1 MQDQKF
7 PNCFSK
13 NPFKICDFDSLKKKI
28 GAEFLK
34 YKDEHNL
41 LFVCSCFYFCN
52 FKIFFYFPITN
63 QFSASLFFF
72 VFNQNSPKMPQRF
85 NLFYVVIAE
94 ILENKKQRKPRTQ
107 TLDIARSKKT
117 LKTLELFVMMKIK
130 KI

>member
-1 MQDQKF
+1 
-7 PNCFSK
+7 
-13 NPFKICDFDSLKKKI
+13 
-28 GAEFLK
+28 
-34 YKDEHNL
+34 
-41 LFVCSCFYFCN
+41 
-52 FKIFFYFPITN
+52 
-63 QFSASLFFF
+63 
-72 VFNQNSPKMPQRF
+72 MPQRF